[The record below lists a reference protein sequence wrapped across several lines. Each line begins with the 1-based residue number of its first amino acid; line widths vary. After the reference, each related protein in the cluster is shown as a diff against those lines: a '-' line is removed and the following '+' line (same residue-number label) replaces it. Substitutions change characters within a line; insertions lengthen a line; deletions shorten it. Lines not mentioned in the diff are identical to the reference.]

1 MLMAVALTVSAAGY
15 KPADVPDV
23 HAADRTQYVSNPD
36 GLLSREAV
44 ARLNAELG
52 RVRKSP
58 PADGAGRPPRH
69 EHPPRDRV
77 HPDL

>member
-52 RVRKSP
+52 RVWQATPGR
-58 PADGAGRPPRH
+58 AGGGGR
-69 EHPPRDRV
+69 EIA
-77 HPDL
+77 